1 MPNLAHNIV
10 PVFEL
15 TVALRHII
23 YRKRGTI
30 LSVAAIALAVSI
42 SLVSIFMMDG
52 FRNMLF
58 DIIIEDLPHVVV
70 SPKEGEEY
78 IYLHHSLTDRI
89 WDMPGVVA
97 VSASLGTGA
106 TFTYKENV
114 ENVAMSG
121 VNPEDFERIYHIGE
135 YMIQGEL
142 ISIQS
147 GKKVILGRKLA
158 ERLKVKMDQTLYASF
173 PDARETSLVVSGI
186 FDPPMGWP
194 EDLALVS
201 LGTART
207 FLNQGDVV
215 SSVDIKLKDVYQ
227 GDAIARS
234 LRDHGYKADSWQKL
248 YPEILETLA
257 IESFENNLNNAADSI
272 IASFG
277 VGASCTCWS
286 MRDHEIG
293 MLMAMEQEGR
303 DNDHISD
310 RERPAGAWAVR
321 RAQFLDWP
329 SPLPQG
335 PGVLHGGPRR
345 ADSHLAGIDQPE
357 ELPDDNNNS
366 NSIEHHRRLLSC
378 L

>member
-97 VSASLGTGA
+97 VSASLGTSA

-227 GDAIARS
+227 G
-234 LRDHGYKADSWQKL
+234 
-248 YPEILETLA
+248 
-257 IESFENNLNNAADSI
+257 
-272 IASFG
+272 
-277 VGASCTCWS
+277 
-286 MRDHEIG
+286 M
-293 MLMAMEQEGR
+293 
-303 DNDHISD
+303 
-310 RERPAGAWAVR
+310 
-321 RAQFLDWP
+321 P
-329 SPLPQG
+329 SPDP
-335 PGVLHGGPRR
+335 
-345 ADSHLAGIDQPE
+345 
-357 ELPDDNNNS
+357 
-366 NSIEHHRRLLSC
+366 
-378 L
+378 